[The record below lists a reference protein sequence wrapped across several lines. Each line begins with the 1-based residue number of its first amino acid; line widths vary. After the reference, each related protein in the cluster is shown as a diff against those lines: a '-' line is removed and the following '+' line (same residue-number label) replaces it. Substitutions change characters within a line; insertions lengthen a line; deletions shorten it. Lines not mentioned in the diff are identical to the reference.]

1 VAADAF
7 LNTLAQA
14 ADVLDGIV
22 FHTADPAGDPAV
34 SVADGGAEQAIAT
47 AAVAGAAGPTS
58 AEPALP
64 GRLWFSQ
71 VTVTTTDRITHVSLM
86 SGGVWQ
92 FSEALRAPFGPGTF
106 PFRYFFQASK
116 S

>member
-1 VAADAF
+1 

-22 FHTADPAGDPAV
+22 FHTADPAGDAATN
-34 SVADGGAEQAIAT
+34 VADGGAEQAIT
-47 AAVAGAAGPTS
+47 AGVAGAAGAS
-58 AEPALP
+58 ASEPATP

-71 VTVTTTDRITHVSLM
+71 VTVTTTDRVTHISLM

-92 FSEALRAPFGPGTF
+92 FSEALRVPFGPGTV
-106 PFRYFFQASK
+106 PFTYGFQAQK
-116 S
+116 

>member
-1 VAADAF
+1 MAADAF

-22 FHTADPAGDPAV
+22 FHTADPDGDPAA
-34 SVADGGAEQAIAT
+34 SVAAGGAEQAIT
-47 AAVAGAAGPTS
+47 AGVAGAAGAS
-58 AEPALP
+58 SLEPATP

-71 VTVTTTDRITHVSLM
+71 VTVTTTDRVTHVSLL

-92 FSEALRAPFGPGTF
+92 FSEALRTPFGPGTF
-106 PFRYFFQASK
+106 PFTYGFQAVK
-116 S
+116 P